1 MLEGWSEFYLM
12 VGSSAAALIGLLFVV
27 ATLTADMEERRVL
40 RGQRLFMTPTVFH
53 FAVVFVIS
61 AVGTVEHMAAE
72 TIAIVTA
79 AAALI
84 GFLYML
90 PRLADQ
96 MKPNA
101 TEHWTDIIF
110 YGLSP
115 MAGYLAL
122 GVTAWTVFDGLP
134 IATMLLAG
142 MMLGFLL
149 LGIRN
154 AWDLVT
160 WIAPRTHRPDPPD
173 ISKDRRKDSS

>member
-27 ATLTADMEERRVL
+27 ATLTADIEERRAL
-40 RGQRLFMTPTVFH
+40 RGQQLFMTPTVFH
-53 FAVVFVIS
+53 FAAIFIIS
-61 AVGTVEHMAAE
+61 ALGTVEHMAAE
-72 TIAIVTA
+72 TIAIVAA
-79 AAALI
+79 AAALL

-90 PRLADQ
+90 RCLAEM

-101 TEHWTDIIF
+101 TEHWSDSIF
-110 YGLSP
+110 YGVIPL
-115 MAGYLAL
+115 AGYLLL
-122 GVTAWTVFDGLP
+122 GVTAWTVFTGLP
-134 IATMLLAG
+134 VATMLLAG

-160 WIAPRTHRPDPPD
+160 WIAPRSHRPDP
-173 ISKDRRKDSS
+173 RVDSANDPPSPG